1 MSLEEKYNQLLEKY
15 EALQLRV
22 TRFGATEQELIN
34 IRDRLDNEL
43 VMYKRLHQFN
53 VHALREQ
60 NENNFFQLVAETII
74 DIFEVEIGVLVIF
87 DIKRNE
93 IKFFQEG
100 SSALANC
107 DEHICGRALV
117 ALREYFPFAETTR
130 IDTDLLNKASGLS
143 AIDSGLV
150 FHYLDQDKNTVV
162 LLGGLIT
169 QRNAPLYHT
178 IQDRNLAIFTV
189 FAQKMVALY
198 ANRKKT
204 QELRKI
210 NAELDNFVY
219 SVSHD
224 LRSPLMSIKGILS
237 LVFTLEE
244 IRPETANYLKLA
256 EESVNRL
263 DNTIQEILYYSRNAR
278 LDIVYEKVNVEEL
291 VKEILSDNR
300 YVTDPPIQFHI
311 DIDGDSTLQ
320 TDKTRLNTVLKN
332 LIGNSVKYRNDR
344 GEVPYVR
351 FAMSESP
358 KYYTLSVEDN
368 GDGIPKKL
376 QSKVFDMFYRGT
388 RKSSGNGLGLYL
400 CKEIVHKLNGTLSL
414 SSEERKGTTMTIV
427 LPKPQD
433 EG

>member
-1 MSLEEKYNQLLEKY
+1 MSLEEKYEELVEKY

-74 DIFEVEIGVLVIF
+74 DIFEVEIGVLVIY

-107 DEHICGRALV
+107 DEHICGRTLV
-117 ALREYFPFAETTR
+117 ALRDDFPFSETTR
-130 IDTDLLNKASGLS
+130 IDKDLLNKTPGLS

-150 FHYLDQDKNTVV
+150 FHHLDQDKNTVV
-162 LLGGLIT
+162 LLGGLIS

-237 LVFTLEE
+237 LVFSLEE

-278 LDIVYEKVNVEEL
+278 LDIVFEKVNVEEL
-291 VKEILSDNR
+291 VNEILSDNR

-311 DIDGDSTLQ
+311 EIEGDRHMFS
-320 TDKTRLNTVLKN
+320 DKTRLNTVLKN
-332 LIGNSVKYRNDR
+332 LIGNAVKYRNDR
-344 GEVPYVR
+344 GEEPYVR
-351 FAMSESP
+351 FKMAQD
-358 KYYTLSVEDN
+358 KTYYTLSVADN
-368 GDGIPKKL
+368 GDGIPEKL
-376 QSKVFDMFYRGT
+376 QAKVFDMFYRGT

-414 SSEERKGTTMTIV
+414 TSEEGKGTTMTIV